1 MKALISMALLGLVFC
16 SSTAIAKNDNHDK
29 DKHKGKGSL
38 PPGLQKKVD
47 NGGQLPPGWQK
58 KYHKGDRLDDDIYRH
73 GRVIKPIDR
82 DGRIT
87 IEVDD
92 TIIHMVHDT
101 REILSILSR
110 YN

>member
-1 MKALISMALLGLVFC
+1 MKALLAMTIVGLALISSPVF
-16 SSTAIAKNDNHDK
+16 AKNAHQDK
-29 DKHKGKGSL
+29 GKSKGKGSL

-58 KYHKGDRLDDDIYRH
+58 KLHKGDILDDNIYRH
-73 GRVIKPIDR
+73 GRVVKPIDR

>member
-1 MKALISMALLGLVFC
+1 MTKTKIKV
-16 SSTAIAKNDNHDK
+16 
-29 DKHKGKGSL
+29 KGVYRQDYK
-38 PPGLQKKVD
+38 KKVD

-58 KYHKGDRLDDDIYRH
+58 KYHKGDRLDYDIYRH
-73 GRVIKPIDR
+73 GRVVKPIDR

-87 IEVDD
+87 IEIDD

-110 YN
+110 YK

>member
-1 MKALISMALLGLVFC
+1 MKALISMALLGLVLC
-16 SSTAIAKNDNHDK
+16 SGAAVAKNDNHDK
-29 DKHKGKGSL
+29 DKNKGKGSL

>member
-1 MKALISMALLGLVFC
+1 MKALLAMTIVGLALISSPVF
-16 SSTAIAKNDNHDK
+16 AKNDHQDK
-29 DKHKGKGSL
+29 GKSKGKGSL

-58 KYHKGDRLDDDIYRH
+58 KLHKGDILDDSIYRH

-92 TIIHMVHDT
+92 SIIHMVHDT

-110 YN
+110 Y